1 MPSAPVS
8 LPGLPAMP
16 QVPASLPGLPAMP
29 QGVPSLPALAPGVAN
44 MANQLPPNM
53 LGQAMPPMMSG
64 LGPMMDT
71 EKPNAIAALQM
82 KTQMNQGLPFGTQ
95 NTEGQML
102 SAIQSQYQSQL
113 DQYKKSQQQFADW
126 AKKYEDYEHTVS
138 TQQQAYEMEQQQ
150 YQNYQRQMLAQQLRA
165 GTAPRTA
172 LVQTGSR
179 SETAHAEAAM
189 SSREQAL
196 AARGKALA
204 KREAALR
211 KKAADVRAKEV
222 QEQQEQAKLDAK
234 EKAVEAEEKKVK
246 DQQKQLQKFEGE
258 LVNEQRK
265 IWKVLKARQA
275 GAPQTSSNA
284 PAKSP
289 SHTPKAAVKRPT
301 LAKRPAVKV
310 RPAKVKVA
318 GAVKPA
324 KVKVAAAQAA
334 PLALAQMSST
344 ARLQKSQTQVLHRG
358 ASSGRAASKTGT
370 KKLGKSDLHVV
381 MAATVPKEGT
391 FAEDDAGVDDSIT
404 GDNEDTNAV
413 RNSNSRANADN
424 DDLEQ
429 LFIQESS
436 SGATQS
442 TDDAVED

>member
-1 MPSAPVS
+1 
-8 LPGLPAMP
+8 
-16 QVPASLPGLPAMP
+16 
-29 QGVPSLPALAPGVAN
+29 
-44 MANQLPPNM
+44 
-53 LGQAMPPMMSG
+53 
-64 LGPMMDT
+64 MMDT

-126 AKKYEDYEHTVS
+126 AKKYEDYERTVS
-138 TQQQAYEMEQQQ
+138 TQQQAYAMEQQQ

-165 GTAPRTA
+165 GAAPRTA

-179 SETAHAEAAM
+179 SETAHAAEM

-211 KKAADVRAKEV
+211 KKAAEVRAKEV
-222 QEQQEQAKLDAK
+222 KEQQEQTKLDAK
-234 EKAVEAEEKKVK
+234 EKAVEAEEKKLK

-284 PAKSP
+284 PAQSP
-289 SHTPKAAVKRPT
+289 SHTPKAPVRRPT
-301 LAKRPAVKV
+301 MAKRPAVKV

-318 GAVKPA
+318 GAVRPA

-344 ARLQKSQTQVLHRG
+344 ARLQKSQTQVLHRV
-358 ASSGRAASKTGT
+358 ASSGGAMSETGA

-381 MAATVPKEGT
+381 MAASVPKEGT
-391 FAEDDAGVDDSIT
+391 FDQDDAGVDDSTT

-413 RNSNSRANADN
+413 RSSNSRANADN

-429 LFIQESS
+429 LFIQGSS
-436 SGATQS
+436 SGTTQNS
-442 TDDAVED
+442 EDAVED